1 MHCIGTRGIAGRT
14 NVYRPIPSDINV
26 RGCTMSFSE
35 SRRARPV
42 PPSPTNRLRTK
53 PRGPYKAGFI
63 DWHPYVW
70 CKRWWY
76 RWRWRAIVND
86 RPFYKLACRI
96 RYASAKEKVKKS
108 AMADQDTNFE
118 FVLQDIQSDQQ
129 ESKSRVLPH
138 LLFYRNICRRLIR
151 HFYILAVHTR
161 FVGCLPLK
169 NLLLMTF
176 INFL

>member
-1 MHCIGTRGIAGRT
+1 VGKKLFIECATEILFIF
-14 NVYRPIPSDINV
+14 D
-26 RGCTMSFSE
+26 E
-35 SRRARPV
+35 SHLLLN
-42 PPSPTNRLRTK
+42 TYL
-53 PRGPYKAGFI
+53 Y
-63 DWHPYVW
+63 
-70 CKRWWY
+70 
-76 RWRWRAIVND
+76 
-86 RPFYKLACRI
+86 
-96 RYASAKEKVKKS
+96 
-108 AMADQDTNFE
+108 
-118 FVLQDIQSDQQ
+118 IQSDQQ